1 MIMTDKEKER
11 AKEVKANKEK
21 LFGPSFL
28 VISVKGIIDLC
39 CLFSLYQWFAR
50 LWPHH
55 EKLPF
60 WFAEVIVVGRL
71 LFVSLCFFL
80 LNSQTGMAC
89 SLLSILC
96 IVMLSTLLSGTAK
109 ILLLEREERCD
120 QKGDFIYVRD
130 VSRWVILIFLNLA
143 EIVLYFSVLYFRIG
157 DGFCEH
163 ITDRL
168 TAIYQSL
175 LTFTS
180 LGYGHIYP
188 TEPIAKILVMF
199 QLIYFIIFVFLVAP
213 VVFSAI
219 RVKQPTIEQFDETE
233 EGGNNQKVVTKE
245 P

>member
-1 MIMTDKEKER
+1 MAENEKER

-21 LFGPSFL
+21 LFGKSFL
-28 VISVKGIIDLC
+28 VISVKGVIDLL
-39 CLFSLYQWFAR
+39 CLISLYQLLAK
-50 LWPHH
+50 LWGDH

-60 WFAEVIVVGRL
+60 WFAEAYVVSRL
-71 LFVSLCFFL
+71 LFVSLFFFL
-80 LNSQTGMAC
+80 LDGPTGMAYGFL
-89 SLLSILC
+89 SLIC
-96 IVMLSTLLSGTAK
+96 IYMLFDLLVGTAK

-120 QKGDFIYVRD
+120 QNGDFIYVRD
-130 VSRWVILIFLNLA
+130 VSRWVILIFLNIA
-143 EIVLYFSVLYFRIG
+143 EIVLYFGVLYFRIG

-219 RVKQPTIEQFDETE
+219 RVKQPTIEQSDETE
-233 EGGNNQKVVTKE
+233 EGKKN
-245 P
+245 